1 MENLSVNQE
10 RFRELVSKYPTLY
23 SLWDWE
29 SREIRLEAFK
39 RAMTVLSSGEYIMAI
54 FFARVWLGKN
64 EETSYNILN
73 ASFDFVHA
81 AKVLDNKSLLLISNF
96 FRDPFWP

>member
-1 MENLSVNQE
+1 MENLSINQE
-10 RFRELVSKYPTLY
+10 RFRQLVSKYPTLY

-39 RAMTVLSSGEYIMAI
+39 HALTVLSSGEYIMAI

-64 EETSYNILN
+64 EEYSYNILN

-81 AKVLDNKSLLLISNF
+81 AKALDSESLLLIADF
-96 FRDPFWP
+96 FKEPFFP

>member
-10 RFRELVSKYPTLY
+10 RFRELVSNYPTLY

-39 RAMTVLSSGEYIMAI
+39 RALSVLSSGEYIMAI
-54 FFARVWLGKN
+54 FFARVWLGKDEVN
-64 EETSYNILN
+64 SYNILN

-81 AKVLDNKSLLLISNF
+81 AKALDNKSLLLISNF
-96 FRDPFWP
+96 FKDPFWP